1 MPVTPA
7 GAGLRSAPSPDTEQT
22 STAGVSRFGFRSALT
37 LLALLAGA
45 LPFSAL
51 WLLVQGRW
59 APLASVDGEVAADLN
74 AVVSDRP
81 VLVDVLRAL
90 TDLGG
95 NGTAVLVLTL
105 TSAFLLIRGQRRL
118 AAFVGTTGVGLA
130 VLVPVTKLL
139 ADRARPIVADPVVS
153 QPENA
158 SFPSGHAMTSFVTW
172 GVLVLIA
179 LPGVRPATRR
189 WLVSGGAV
197 VVLVV
202 GFTRLALGVHF
213 VTDVL
218 AGWALGAAWLALM
231 TAAFR
236 GWQHEHSA
244 ATGERLDPLDV
255 PADEA
260 PHLAPSGE
268 RAVPSGRSGVLH
280 LAAAAAALVAV
291 LTGLG
296 LLVTGPL
303 SGTAMAR
310 FDDSVVRHLVELRTE
325 TWTRVADTVGA
336 LGGTRVVV
344 GGGLALAVLALA
356 VTRSRRPA
364 VFVVVVL
371 IGEVLLY
378 FVTAQMVQRLRPDVA
393 DLTSGLPTGASWPS
407 GHVAASVAVWGA
419 LAALVVTYTR
429 GRWRWAVLV
438 VPALVAPAVGLSRLY
453 VAAHHP
459 TDVLAG
465 LLLGT
470 CWVLTCAAVLLS
482 GPAGRPAPATADRVH
497 QQVGPATSPAGRR

>member
-1 MPVTPA
+1 MTPD
-7 GAGLRSAPSPDTEQT
+7 GAGRVACLSSPGERT
-22 STAGVSRFGFRSALT
+22 STAGVSRFGARSALA

-118 AAFVGTTGVGLA
+118 AAFVVTTGIGLA

-172 GVLVLIA
+172 GVLVLLA

-189 WLVSGGAV
+189 WLVAGGAV
-197 VVLVV
+197 VVVVV

-236 GWQHEHSA
+236 GWQHEHAPNS
-244 ATGERLDPLDV
+244 GGPLDPLDV
-255 PADEA
+255 PAVQA
-260 PHLAPSGE
+260 PHLAPSRE
-268 RAVPSGRSGVLH
+268 RVVPAGRKGVLR
-280 LAAAAAALVAV
+280 LAAAAAV
-291 LTGLG
+291 LLGVLAALG
-296 LLVTGPL
+296 LFVTGPL
-303 SGTAMAR
+303 SGTAVTR
-310 FDDSVVRHLVELRTE
+310 FDDSVVRHFVGLRTE
-325 TWTRVADTVGA
+325 TWTEVAGTVGA

-344 GGGLALAVLALA
+344 GVGLALAVLALA

-364 VFVVVVL
+364 VFVVVTLV
-371 IGEVLLY
+371 GEVVLY
-378 FVTAQMVQRLRPDVA
+378 FLTAQVVQRLRPDVA

-407 GHVAASVAVWGA
+407 GHVAASVAVYGA
-419 LAALVVTYTR
+419 LAALVLTYTR
-429 GRWRWAVLV
+429 SRWRWAVLA
-438 VPALVAPAVGLSRLY
+438 VPAVLAPAVGLSRLY

-465 LLLGT
+465 LLLGA
-470 CWVLTCAAVLLS
+470 CWVLACTAVFLARRDRRPS
-482 GPAGRPAPATADRVH
+482 AVPPARHRGQVPPEPVYGRTR
-497 QQVGPATSPAGRR
+497 